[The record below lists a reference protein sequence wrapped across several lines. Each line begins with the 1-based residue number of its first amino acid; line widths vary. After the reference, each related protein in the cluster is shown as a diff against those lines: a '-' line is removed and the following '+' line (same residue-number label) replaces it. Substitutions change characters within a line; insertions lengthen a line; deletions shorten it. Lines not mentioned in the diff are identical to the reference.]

1 MDADKKSSR
10 RFRECHGSK
19 PESYDS
25 RLSSW
30 LAADCLAKV
39 FISKNPGNDFQK
51 GCQKQQN
58 EAANEEPT
66 HPRSA
71 VAFGDKRKQQ
81 REEPQQ

>member
-1 MDADKKSSR
+1 MIHV
-10 RFRECHGSK
+10 FRVG
-19 PESYDS
+19 S
-25 RLSSW
+25 RLIV
-30 LAADCLAKV
+30 LPRF
-39 FISKNPGNDFQK
+39 FISKNPGNNFQK

-58 EAANEEPT
+58 EAANEEPA